1 MSSLDKLKG
10 AVLAAAIGVIGA
22 AWLFTWWSS

>member
-1 MSSLDKLKG
+1 VSPVDKLKG
-10 AVLAAAIGVIGA
+10 AVLAAVIGIVSA